1 MASQNGRESKDGLT
15 QGGGASGPS
24 TNGPL
29 QHGQHQQQQQQEH
42 SCEICGMSG
51 LSDDAMRDH
60 TRQYHVEG
68 SAQCP
73 FCGLS
78 GVPAAELL
86 LHVNQ
91 AHLDYLTPENELMS
105 FIDDQTPSVD
115 GDSDSISD
123 CRGLSPSITSELLT
137 PMSSNGMKAG
147 FNGITTTTNNTTIAS
162 SSSNSG
168 NGMMLTSGSGSFT
181 TVSSNAGSYSN
192 HQHASSHQPSATQ
205 THQNGANGAPLTGK
219 MVGSSSTA
227 AGSSSMSSSRSSLGS
242 SSTNLSNG
250 LPNGTTSA
258 AAHSTNGKSTSQHY
272 HFPDVT
278 MASGSNGSIAG
289 ETHTNGT
296 GSGGSGPVMNG
307 GGAGC
312 TTPAGAGAGGQ
323 GSPLRSQLGL
333 KLKSHKPTSFSIATT
348 GSEVANGPV
357 VTGAGAICP
366 ATMTITTTVATTI
379 TTKQASPLQCL
390 LCPYTS
396 DNPTVLEEH
405 INRSHFDPLSPG
417 VNGAGGGAG
426 PGGGGAA
433 GGSGQH
439 VDTLSVLQCPICN
452 RTFESGSDLELHVN
466 IEHRDI
472 LSPAKAD
479 SGRATNGTPSGAAAH
494 NGSYGGSTSSLCPV
508 CGISFDHMKT
518 QDMEYHIEKHF
529 SKSPQ
534 NPYQGGAVGGG
545 GNNPS
550 AVAVDLEKQA
560 QKLREQREFEMLR
573 AQYGMDDQGNF
584 REQSAAAM
592 QRAVYAG
599 EMSVADY
606 YERQVGL
613 RAAESHGVDDGS
625 SCTKS
630 VSPRVLSLSSS
641 SPNVIKTYVCSS
653 VDHYASSYGDKGWG
667 CGYRNLQMML
677 SSLLQNTSY
686 NEALYSAWGSHGP
699 ARTAMPSISRL
710 QRMVEAAWAQGF
722 DIQGSEQLGCKLYN
736 TRKWIGATEIVTVLS
751 WLRIRCELVDFHR
764 PTSVDGRHPELF
776 NWVLR
781 YFEEPRIHT
790 PPLYLQH
797 QGHSRTIIGI
807 EQRTSGLSLLVLDP
821 SHGPRQ
827 VAALGSSQDSLRL
840 IRKNSAAMRAPQ
852 YQVVAVKGLIDTE
865 DQYQASKVLKS
876 LRIPPDR

>member
-1 MASQNGRESKDGLT
+1 MLKWIKMSHHGIGKDSDKDPSATTSSAAANGILS
-15 QGGGASGPS
+15 
-24 TNGPL
+24 
-29 QHGQHQQQQQQEH
+29 QEH
-42 SCEICGMSG
+42 SCEICGMSS
-51 LSDDAMRDH
+51 LSDDAMREH
-60 TRQYHVEG
+60 TRQCHVEG

-73 FCGLS
+73 FCGLC

-105 FIDDQTPSVD
+105 FIDDQTPSID

-137 PMSSNGMKAG
+137 PVSSSSIKPGISNGSLITSG
-147 FNGITTTTNNTTIAS
+147 TSIINSTVLQHNGINGINVSNSKISSSMSTSATSISSKSSIGSQLNGICNGSMSAS
-162 SSSNSG
+162 SSSINQMS
-168 NGMMLTSGSGSFT
+168 NNANKMNQQPQQSLLNNQHPEV
-181 TVSSNAGSYSN
+181 TV
-192 HQHASSHQPSATQ
+192 T
-205 THQNGANGAPLTGK
+205 
-219 MVGSSSTA
+219 
-227 AGSSSMSSSRSSLGS
+227 
-242 SSTNLSNG
+242 
-250 LPNGTTSA
+250 
-258 AAHSTNGKSTSQHY
+258 STSNNKSC
-272 HFPDVT
+272 DIL
-278 MASGSNGSIAG
+278 NGSKEVII
-289 ETHTNGT
+289 
-296 GSGGSGPVMNG
+296 NG

-312 TTPAGAGAGGQ
+312 TSGSATTSSNGTGAGGQ

-333 KLKSHKPTSFSIATT
+333 KLKSHKP
-348 GSEVANGPV
+348 
-357 VTGAGAICP
+357 
-366 ATMTITTTVATTI
+366 VATVNI
-379 TTKQASPLQCL
+379 KPSPLQCL
-390 LCPYTS
+390 LCPYTT
-396 DNPTVLEEH
+396 DNPNILEEH
-405 INRSHFDPLSPG
+405 INRSHFDPLSPSIN
-417 VNGAGGGAG
+417 NGA
-426 PGGGGAA
+426 
-433 GGSGQH
+433 SGHSH
-439 VDTLSVLQCPICN
+439 VDTLSALQCPICA

-479 SGRATNGTPSGAAAH
+479 RQNGGTPAAATV
-494 NGSYGGSTSSLCPV
+494 NGSLTGSLCPV
-508 CGISFDHMKT
+508 CGISFDNMKT
-518 QDMEYHIEKHF
+518 AEMELHIEKHF

-534 NPYQGGAVGGG
+534 NPITKE
-545 GNNPS
+545 P
-550 AVAVDLEKQA
+550 DLEKQA

-625 SCTKS
+625 SCTKT
-630 VSPRVLSLSSS
+630 VSPRVLALSSS
-641 SPNVIKTYVCSS
+641 SPNVLKTFVCSS

-677 SSLLQNTSY
+677 SSLLQNTAY

-722 DIQGSEQLGCKLYN
+722 DVQGSEQLGCKLHN

-764 PTSVDGRHPELF
+764 PTSSDGRHPELF

-840 IRKNSAAMRAPQ
+840 IRKNSASMRAPQ
-852 YQVVAVKGLIDTE
+852 YQVVAVKGLIETE
-865 DQYQASKVLKS
+865 EQYQASKVLRS
-876 LRIPPDR
+876 HRIPPDR

>member
-1 MASQNGRESKDGLT
+1 MSHHGTNRDSSNREMPATVAAASNGIH
-15 QGGGASGPS
+15 P
-24 TNGPL
+24 
-29 QHGQHQQQQQQEH
+29 QEH

-51 LSDDAMRDH
+51 LSDDAMREH
-60 TRQYHVEG
+60 TRQCHVEG

-73 FCGLS
+73 FCGLT

-105 FIDDQTPSVD
+105 FIDDQTPSID

-123 CRGLSPSITSELLT
+123 CRGLSPSITSEFLT
-137 PMSSNGMKAG
+137 PVSSVSGKANLTNGTMVTSSTSVTSSAVVYHL
-147 FNGITTTTNNTTIAS
+147 NGS
-162 SSSNSG
+162 SSS
-168 NGMMLTSGSGSFT
+168 TS
-181 TVSSNAGSYSN
+181 NY
-192 HQHASSHQPSATQ
+192 
-205 THQNGANGAPLTGK
+205 K
-219 MVGSSSTA
+219 I
-227 AGSSSMSSSRSSLGS
+227 SSSMSTSATSTSSKSSISSQQNGIGSAGS
-242 SSTNLSNG
+242 SSTNGVSGATKINQHQIN
-250 LPNGTTSA
+250 PEVTIT
-258 AAHSTNGKSTSQHY
+258 STSNKSC
-272 HFPDVT
+272 DTT
-278 MASGSNGSIAG
+278 MNGSKD
-289 ETHTNGT
+289 
-296 GSGGSGPVMNG
+296 VMMNG

-312 TTPAGAGAGGQ
+312 TGGVTPSGSGTTPVGATTGAGGQ

-333 KLKSHKPTSFSIATT
+333 KLKSHKP
-348 GSEVANGPV
+348 
-357 VTGAGAICP
+357 
-366 ATMTITTTVATTI
+366 ITTT
-379 TTKQASPLQCL
+379 TTKPSPLQCL
-390 LCPYTS
+390 LCPYTTE
-396 DNPTVLEEH
+396 NPSVLEEH
-405 INRSHFDPLSPG
+405 INRSHFDPLSPS
-417 VNGAGGGAG
+417 VNN
-426 PGGGGAA
+426 GAA
-433 GGSGQH
+433 GANNH
-439 VDTLSVLQCPICN
+439 VDTLSALQCPICA

-479 SGRATNGTPSGAAAH
+479 RHNSETPAAAAV
-494 NGSYGGSTSSLCPV
+494 NGCLTGSLCPV
-508 CGISFDHMKT
+508 CGISFDNMKT
-518 QDMEYHIEKHF
+518 AEMEFHIEKHF

-534 NPYQGGAVGGG
+534 NPVTKE
-545 GNNPS
+545 P
-550 AVAVDLEKQA
+550 DLEKQA

-630 VSPRVLSLSSS
+630 VSPRVLALSSS

-677 SSLLQNTSY
+677 SSLLQNTAY

-764 PTSVDGRHPELF
+764 PTSPDGRHPELF

-852 YQVVAVKGLIDTE
+852 YQVVAVKGLIETE
-865 DQYQASKVLKS
+865 EQYQASKILRS
-876 LRIPPDR
+876 HRIPPDR